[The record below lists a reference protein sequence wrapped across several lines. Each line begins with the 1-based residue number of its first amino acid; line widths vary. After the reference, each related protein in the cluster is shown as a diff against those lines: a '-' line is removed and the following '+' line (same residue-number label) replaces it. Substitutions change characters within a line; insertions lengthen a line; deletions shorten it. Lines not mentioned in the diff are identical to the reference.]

1 MKRIEPRKQYDV
13 DGGYPSVADVDLS
26 RRDFFGAAVVG
37 AVGLGL
43 GLGGAVLLPDVAE
56 AGRRHGYQKIV
67 VPLRYRYLGCKVR
80 LEKIVVQSR
89 DRRLIA
95 FLGKAKELRGVLT
108 LWGRVLAKHKCRD
121 LQEAKRRG
129 PLQVA
134 LGKVLAVHYRTRTRR
149 RTQAPLVTL
158 IVGRIR
164 SPGPVDGDVMMPS
177 IPLLP

>member
-1 MKRIEPRKQYDV
+1 MKQIEPRKQYDH

-26 RRDFFGAAVVG
+26 RRGFFGAAVVG
-37 AVGLGL
+37 AVGL

-56 AGRRHGYQKIV
+56 AGRRHGYGKV
-67 VPLRYRYLGCKVR
+67 VLSLRYSYLGCKVR

-89 DRRLIA
+89 DRQLVV
-95 FLGKAKELRGVLT
+95 FLGKAKEWTGLAAALR
-108 LWGRVLAKHKCRD
+108 RVLAKHKCRD
-121 LQEAKRRG
+121 VQDAKRRSA
-129 PLQVA
+129 LQV
-134 LGKVLAVHYRTRTRR
+134 LVGKEILARYRKRTGR
-149 RTQAPLVTL
+149 RTKAPLVTL